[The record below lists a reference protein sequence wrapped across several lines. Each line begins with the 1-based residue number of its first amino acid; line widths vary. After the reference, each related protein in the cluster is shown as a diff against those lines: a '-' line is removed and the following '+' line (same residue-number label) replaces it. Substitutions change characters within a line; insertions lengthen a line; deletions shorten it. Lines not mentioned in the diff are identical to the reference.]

1 MLGEK
6 QTGRIHS
13 VESFGTVDGPGIR
26 MVIFFQGCPMRCL
39 YCHNPDSWDM
49 RGGIEMTVEELLEQ
63 FERNRPFYRNGG
75 ITASGGE
82 PLAQITFLSSLF
94 EEAKKREI
102 HTCLDT
108 SGGVYKKERREEFE
122 RLFQV
127 TDLVLLDI
135 KHSDAKGH
143 KELTALEQMPVLEF
157 AGALEMAQIPLIIR
171 HVIVP
176 GITDS
181 EEELKNTGRL
191 IGKLSNLIGVEA
203 LPYHT
208 MGVDKHKNLGREYPL
223 EGVADTKPEKAKKA
237 EKMILEGI
245 RESRRNF

>member
-181 EEELKNTGRL
+181 E
-191 IGKLSNLIGVEA
+191 
-203 LPYHT
+203 
-208 MGVDKHKNLGREYPL
+208 
-223 EGVADTKPEKAKKA
+223 
-237 EKMILEGI
+237 
-245 RESRRNF
+245 